1 MSPCSLTLLVASFCT
16 LFCSQLKKINSFNSW
31 YSLDFH
37 FLVLCFTN
45 SWSTYQNKMEDLTKG
60 AMWRYINTHWL
71 FDSNCR
77 VDRISW
83 THNIIDTLLPCP
95 SLGIIYV
102 CLGIKKYIVGLI
114 IKYSSDPETLAVSIV
129 HVVFICVYIITVN
142 TLHRIM
148 LKLLLWLV
156 SLSLTSFCFLY
167 VLLRLF
173 TLFQCGY
180 LVYMCILYLLF

>member
-1 MSPCSLTLLVASFCT
+1 MSPCSLALLVASFCT

-71 FDSNCR
+71 FDFNCR
-77 VDRISW
+77 VDWISW

-95 SLGIIYV
+95 LLGIIYV
-102 CLGIKKYIVGLI
+102 FRDQEIYCRANNQILFRSRNISC
-114 IKYSSDPETLAVSIV
+114 KYSTCSV
-129 HVVFICVYIITVN
+129 HIC
-142 TLHRIM
+142 
-148 LKLLLWLV
+148 
-156 SLSLTSFCFLY
+156 LY
-167 VLLRLF
+167 HY
-173 TLFQCGY
+173 G
-180 LVYMCILYLLF
+180 